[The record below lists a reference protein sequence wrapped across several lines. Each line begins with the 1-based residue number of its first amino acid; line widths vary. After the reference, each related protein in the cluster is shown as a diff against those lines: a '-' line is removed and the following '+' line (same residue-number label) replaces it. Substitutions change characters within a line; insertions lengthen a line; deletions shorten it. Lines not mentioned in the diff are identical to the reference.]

1 MPKFSG
7 RSWSGSKKSTGT
19 VTVLEA
25 RVHRS
30 SERNAKLA
38 FWLTLFV
45 VGLLSA
51 TILADKIHPILA
63 LFVGAALGAI
73 SAAFVYL
80 LVRIWPVI
88 RLLWWWTPEIGLS
101 LAVVYGFTA
110 LAHHTNVYTRLL
122 VVVGVV
128 GVPAAVPW
136 TRKRIV
142 ALTWCL
148 IVRHRI
154 RTCFRQF
161 IISNQSGSLPLILW
175 ARPTPV
181 GERVWVWL
189 RPGLSLS
196 DLETRLDKIAVACW
210 ASTVIVD
217 RASDGNAAYVR
228 LDVKRRD
235 ALTATVSSPLVG
247 LVDPDTPATERK
259 TATVPTALDLPDV
272 AEPAPATPG
281 IPAGSTT
288 RTEAATRKPAPTPAG
303 QPAARVIAGAG
314 GEDLSDWV

>member
-1 MPKFSG
+1 
-7 RSWSGSKKSTGT
+7 
-19 VTVLEA
+19 
-25 RVHRS
+25 
-30 SERNAKLA
+30 
-38 FWLTLFV
+38 
-45 VGLLSA
+45 
-51 TILADKIHPILA
+51 
-63 LFVGAALGAI
+63 
-73 SAAFVYL
+73 
-80 LVRIWPVI
+80 
-88 RLLWWWTPEIGLS
+88 
-101 LAVVYGFTA
+101 
-110 LAHHTNVYTRLL
+110 
-122 VVVGVV
+122 
-128 GVPAAVPW
+128 
-136 TRKRIV
+136 
-142 ALTWCL
+142 
-148 IVRHRI
+148 
-154 RTCFRQF
+154 
-161 IISNQSGSLPLILW
+161 
-175 ARPTPV
+175 
-181 GERVWVWL
+181 VWVWL